1 MNAVQILTLTM
12 LLAAGGGAQLF
23 KSGKCPD
30 PAVQYNFDPARYLGK
45 WFEIQKLPSAFQK
58 GQCATSDYILQ
69 SPRVVRVL
77 NRELLDDGT
86 VRSAFGT
93 VEVKDPAEPAKLEVT
108 FSDVILLRGSYWLLS
123 TDYDSYALVYS
134 CKSYGLFH
142 VELAWILSRQPTLPK
157 DITEYLLSILSSIGV
172 SVDKMVSTIQDEAYC
187 SPMYQ

>member
-1 MNAVQILTLTM
+1 IC
-12 LLAAGGGAQLF
+12 F
-23 KSGKCPD
+23 
-30 PAVQYNFDPARYLGK
+30 
-45 WFEIQKLPSAFQK
+45 FQK
-58 GQCATSDYILQ
+58 SELIFHPVKHQQLYHFKFKDANKHLREREKHNPAKLFST
-69 SPRVVRVL
+69 
-77 NRELLDDGT
+77 ELLDDGT